1 LILIESVLLAVFGR
15 EIASMQAAAV
25 SRSEK
30 DAEQQ
35 KKLTTGCF
43 STRLHPNFFHTVT
56 IHLPPISSYCLP
68 SFLAQITD
76 HK

>member
-30 DAEQQ
+30 DEIVVR
-35 KKLTTGCF
+35 K
-43 STRLHPNFFHTVT
+43 S
-56 IHLPPISSYCLP
+56 
-68 SFLAQITD
+68 
-76 HK
+76 